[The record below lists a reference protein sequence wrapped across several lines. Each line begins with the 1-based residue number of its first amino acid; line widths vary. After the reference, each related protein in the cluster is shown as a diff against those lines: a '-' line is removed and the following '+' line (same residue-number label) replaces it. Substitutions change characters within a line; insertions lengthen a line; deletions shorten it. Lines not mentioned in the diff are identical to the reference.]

1 MAMLVAGLLVG
12 CGNAASQSS
21 TDTTEETSASN
32 TQEAGE
38 GLDADSIKTMGDVYA
53 LTKDEYTEQKA
64 TYADKFIY
72 AFSVDGVLYRA
83 TADLPADVSE
93 ALFALE
99 FDEDYEQN
107 EMDLVKDLEV
117 TSFENLEDQKLS
129 QEELDALV
137 GKTGQELFDEGW
149 RSGSF
154 YNTDT
159 LEVWLE
165 YGPFAYAM
173 HFDGE
178 IAPED
183 AETFDPYEDLT
194 DKKVLDATFADVGDA
209 TYME

>member
-1 MAMLVAGLLVG
+1 MAQLEYDDSAWAQKRKLEL
-12 CGNAASQSS
+12 A
-21 TDTTEETSASN
+21 EELS
-32 TQEAGE
+32 
-38 GLDADSIKTMGDVYA
+38 DAQKE
-53 LTKDEYTEQKA
+53 LKDFER
-64 TYADKFIY
+64 DH
-72 AFSVDGVLYRA
+72 
-83 TADLPADVSE
+83 
-93 ALFALE
+93 ALE
-99 FDEDYEQN
+99 
-107 EMDLVKDLEV
+107 VA
-117 TSFENLEDQKLS
+117 
-129 QEELDALV
+129 QEELDKLV